1 MLWFGVC
8 FGLYALEIMCCMCV
22 TIRCLLY
29 VPICLGLMLNE
40 CLWNWMFVWWIRVQ
54 ENPRKPM
61 FGENHQTGLI
71 MIEWWWMN
79 EMITR
84 TLDYVLHA
92 WYRLTVVTVWDRVC
106 VIVRKNEPKPKLPV
120 RVKTG
125 QWSGN
130 SILRPLEA
138 EFEKNQNGKVVGN
151 WKL

>member
-1 MLWFGVC
+1 
-8 FGLYALEIMCCMCV
+8 
-22 TIRCLLY
+22 
-29 VPICLGLMLNE
+29 
-40 CLWNWMFVWWIRVQ
+40 
-54 ENPRKPM
+54 M

-79 EMITR
+79 EMIMR
-84 TLDYVLHA
+84 TLDYALHA
-92 WYRLTVVTVWDRVC
+92 WYRLMVATVWGRVC

-130 SILRPLEA
+130 GILRPLEA
-138 EFEKNQNGKVVGN
+138 EFEKTQNCKVVGN